1 MSTISPLKDQSQYN
15 LIIKGS
21 IKSLS
26 LVNIFA
32 AILGFI
38 LLFYWLN
45 VRQSVGLNM
54 FATGYAIIV
63 IYLISDTVYW
73 VYNGI
78 HEVRI
83 TETYFEII
91 RGKANKLTKINGI
104 QITDIQYSNQLSRR
118 SLQILLGN
126 KIQRIPGIFTWYPG
140 PKIWLTS
147 DAFDDSEFDKAC
159 DLIETMFAENQKIII
174 K

>member
-1 MSTISPLKDQSQYN
+1 MTSLSPVDQQTEYN

-38 LLFYWLN
+38 LLFYWLS

-83 TETYFEII
+83 ADTFFEIL
-91 RGKANKLTKINGI
+91 RGKANKLTKINTI
-104 QITDIQYSNQLSRR
+104 QIIDIQYSNQLSRR

-147 DAFDDSEFDKAC
+147 DAFDDAEFDKAC
-159 DLIETMFAENQKIII
+159 DLIETMYASNK

>member
-1 MSTISPLKDQSQYN
+1 MSTLTPVDVQSQYN

-38 LLFYWLN
+38 LLFYWLS

-54 FATGYAIIV
+54 FAMGYAIIV

-83 TETYFEII
+83 ADSYFEII
-91 RGKANKLTKINGI
+91 RGKANKLTKIKAI

-126 KIQRIPGIFTWYPG
+126 KIQHIPGQFCKNKNVHRRSFWQVRPFFRADFY
-140 PKIWLTS
+140 LS
-147 DAFDDSEFDKAC
+147 
-159 DLIETMFAENQKIII
+159 
-174 K
+174 